1 VTSTGTPRLSYLVGR
16 LDRIVRR
23 EFVGALEAAGLTLA
37 QYTALS
43 VLAARPGLSN
53 AQLARRSLV
62 TPQAMNQALANL
74 IDRGLIN
81 RRPHPTK
88 GRVLSVELTR
98 AGYETLAQL
107 DSAVDEVEDRLLAPL
122 ASDERARLL
131 DSLRR
136 LTGVDQS

>member
-1 VTSTGTPRLSYLVGR
+1 MSPPDPRLSYLVGR

-23 EFVGALEAAGLTLA
+23 DFVGALGDAGLTLA

-74 IDRGLIN
+74 TDRGLIT

-88 GRVLSVELTR
+88 GRVLSVELTPS
-98 AGYETLAQL
+98 GHDTLALL
-107 DSAVDEVEDRLLAPL
+107 DRAVDEVEDRLLSPL
-122 ASDERARLL
+122 TAIQRAQLL

-136 LTGVDQS
+136 LTGVDHT

>member
-1 VTSTGTPRLSYLVGR
+1 MTSTGTPRLSYLVGR